1 MDNLREL
8 IGQEVKAIIDYDN
21 QVSVKGIVIDFNIE
35 SWYFETKNEPIYIT
49 VNIKPTEDLPKD
61 FWDFEDFLDI
71 PLINITK
78 A

>member
-8 IGQEVKAIIDYDN
+8 IGKEVIAIIDYDN
-21 QVSVKGIVIDFNIE
+21 EVSVKGVVIDFHID

-49 VNIKPTEDLPKD
+49 VNIKPNEDLSKD
-61 FWDFEDFLDI
+61 FDFEDFLDI